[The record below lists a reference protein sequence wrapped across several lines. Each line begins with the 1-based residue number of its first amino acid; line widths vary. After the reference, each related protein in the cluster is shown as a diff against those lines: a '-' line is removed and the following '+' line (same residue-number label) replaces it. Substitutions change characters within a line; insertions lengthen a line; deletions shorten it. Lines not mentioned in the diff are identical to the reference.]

1 VNPLPPKWPGIVMI
15 LAGLLG
21 LVFMVNPK
29 AAGVALIVVILAACL
44 LCALGA
50 LSALIAAERADRAM
64 GVTSEEVERS
74 AREYADVL
82 RERLRMEEA
91 EVSAA
96 AVILDDFPARGS
108 ATEHKPMGGD
118 QGLSQDTATPGANF
132 QPAAT
137 SATTARDRKG
147 APHRSLPE

>member
-1 VNPLPPKWPGIVMI
+1 MI
-15 LAGLLG
+15 MAGVLG
-21 LVFMVNPK
+21 LTFMVEPK
-29 AAGVALIVVILAACL
+29 AAGIALIVVVLAACL

-96 AVILDDFPARGS
+96 SVIQGFPARGS

-118 QGLSQDTATPGANF
+118 QGSASDKATPGANF

-137 SATTARDRKG
+137 IATTARDRKG

>member
-1 VNPLPPKWPGIVMI
+1 MPLPPRWPGIVMI

-21 LVFMVNPK
+21 LVFMVNPQ
-29 AAGVALIVVILAACL
+29 AAGVALLIVILAACL

-74 AREYADVL
+74 VREYADVL

-91 EVSAA
+91 EISAA
-96 AVILDDFPARGS
+96 SVIQGFPARGS

>member
-1 VNPLPPKWPGIVMI
+1 MI

-21 LVFMVNPK
+21 LVFMVNPQ
-29 AAGVALIVVILAACL
+29 AAGVALLIVILAACL
-44 LCALGA
+44 LCAIGA
-50 LSALIAAERADRAM
+50 LSALIAAERADKAM
-64 GVTSEEVERS
+64 GVTTEEVERS

-96 AVILDDFPARGS
+96 VILDDFPARGS

-118 QGLSQDTATPGANF
+118 QGSASDKATPGANF
-132 QPAAT
+132 QPSANNRAT
-137 SATTARDRKG
+137 DQDRKTQPNG
-147 APHRSLPE
+147 ARGISR

>member
-1 VNPLPPKWPGIVMI
+1 MPLPPRWPGIVMI

-21 LVFMVNPK
+21 LVFMVNPQ
-29 AAGVALIVVILAACL
+29 AAGVALLIVILAACL

-74 AREYADVL
+74 VREYADVL

-91 EVSAA
+91 EISAA
-96 AVILDDFPARGS
+96 SVIQGFPARGS
-108 ATEHKPMGGD
+108 DTKPQHKGGD
-118 QGLSQDTATPGANF
+118 QGSASDAMSSPGANF

>member
-1 VNPLPPKWPGIVMI
+1 MI

-21 LVFMVNPK
+21 LVFMVNPQ
-29 AAGVALIVVILAACL
+29 AAGVALLIVILAACL

-91 EVSAA
+91 EISAA
-96 AVILDDFPARGS
+96 SVIQGFPARGS
-108 ATEHKPMGGD
+108 DTKPQHKGGD
-118 QGLSQDTATPGANF
+118 QGSASDAMSSPGANF
-132 QPAAT
+132 QPSENHRAT
-137 SATTARDRKG
+137 DQDRKG